1 MPVWHDQIPYHF
13 NANIHPIKVNNI
25 KTVNRRRSIRLKGYD
40 YSGSGLYFITIC
52 TWNHIN
58 LFGEIENEQMIIS
71 RCGEIAE
78 REWLR
83 TAELRPRVNLHEF
96 IIMPNHMH
104 GIIEINCRGTTR
116 RARKAPLKE
125 RFGKPV
131 ENTIL
136 TIIRSYKAAVTKNVR
151 ELGCDSNIHIWQK
164 NYFEHIIRNEESY
177 LKISEYIMTNPIKW
191 SLDKYF
197 GE

>member
-1 MPVWHDQIPYHF
+1 M
-13 NANIHPIKVNNI
+13 NNI

-104 GIIEINCRGTTR
+104 GIIEITNYHRINCRDTAC

-125 RFGKPV
+125 QFGKPV
-131 ENTIL
+131 ENTIP

-151 ELGCDSNIHIWQK
+151 DLRNDSNIHIWQK

-177 LKISEYIMTNPIKW
+177 LKISEYIMTNPMK
-191 SLDKYF
+191 
-197 GE
+197 